1 MDLASVERYLEHLV
15 MPSDPILQEMDAMAK
30 ERHFPY
36 VGPLVGQLLMVLAT
50 SIQATRVLE
59 LGSGFGY
66 SAWWFSQAVGPDGEV
81 HLTERDP
88 QNLALANDFLTRS
101 GFADRIYL
109 HSGEASQALVNIPGD
124 FDVVFI
130 DARKVEYPAFLDA
143 AVSRVRVGGYIIAD
157 NTLWGG
163 AVAHPA
169 SESDLDTRALQEF
182 NRKIFRETRLRSMIL
197 PLRDGVSI
205 SLKLE

>member
-1 MDLASVERYLEHLV
+1 MDIKPVEQYLEQLLNLH
-15 MPSDPILQEMDAMAK
+15 DPILKEMDTLAR

-36 VGPLVGQLLMVLAT
+36 VGPLVGQFLYVLAS
-50 SIQATRVLE
+50 SINANRVLE

-66 SAWWFSQAVGPDGEV
+66 SAWWFCQAVGPDGEV

-88 QNLALANDFLTRS
+88 QNVALAGDFLTRS
-101 GFADRIYL
+101 GFAERIYL
-109 HSGEASQALVNIPGD
+109 HSGEAANALMNIPGE

-130 DARKVEYPAFLDA
+130 DARKVDYPAFLDA

-163 AVAHPA
+163 AVAHKA
-169 SESDLDTRALQEF
+169 DENDLDTRALQEF
-182 NRKIFRETRLRSMIL
+182 NRKIFREPRLRSMVL